1 VDASVIDRYVAD
13 LDGRLLGP
21 RAVKADM
28 VTEARDSL
36 TDAFEAHLESGVSA
50 RVAEHRAVEEF
61 GPVGVI
67 AKEYQAE
74 LAVAA
79 GTRTLVTFAI
89 TLPLMHVFWELNRW
103 LWIGAWSPHMSVTPP
118 PWYLWLAK
126 TNDLISGITA
136 GVVLVALV
144 AGRLLCRRRTPAAVV
159 GRAAGWLAAAV
170 VGVVMAG
177 NIGIMAGTWVVDAR
191 MLFLSPPVAIGS
203 LLSAVMIGWL
213 GVLARRS
220 LRCATIV
227 T

>member
-1 VDASVIDRYVAD
+1 
-13 LDGRLLGP
+13 
-21 RAVKADM
+21 
-28 VTEARDSL
+28 
-36 TDAFEAHLESGVSA
+36 
-50 RVAEHRAVEEF
+50 
-61 GPVGVI
+61 
-67 AKEYQAE
+67 
-74 LAVAA
+74 
-79 GTRTLVTFAI
+79 
-89 TLPLMHVFWELNRW
+89 
-103 LWIGAWSPHMSVTPP
+103 
-118 PWYLWLAK
+118 
-126 TNDLISGITA
+126 
-136 GVVLVALV
+136 
-144 AGRLLCRRRTPAAVV
+144 LLCRRRTSAAVV